1 MSIGMLVICRLGTPA
16 DSEQR
21 HHCRYYIDNALDG
34 IGEKRHA
41 ARKMIGMALRPLR
54 ALISGAAAATLQT
67 KVRERIAMTTRRN
80 FLKAGIAA
88 VATGVVFC
96 KCGLLQ
102 GAHAQEPTRQKLSV
116 MVRGKRVKTIDVHS
130 HCHFREA
137 GALLGAD
144 AAAVQLPPV
153 NGAAEAFIEIDKRL
167 AAMDAQAVDVEVLSI
182 NPFWYG
188 RERDLAAQIVKIQNE
203 KLAELCASKPERFA
217 AFASLTLQAPDLAVQ
232 ELETAVRKQG
242 LKGAAI
248 GGVVNGLEF
257 SDPKFHPVWAKAE
270 ELGVPLFI
278 HPQGVPELNKRLSG
292 NGWLGNTIGNPLET
306 TIALSHL
313 IFEGTL
319 DRFPGLKV
327 IAAHGGG
334 FLPSYADRSD
344 HACMVG
350 PKGCNPDVKLRKTPT
365 EYLKQIYF
373 DSLIFSPEAIRHL
386 AAQVGAGQIV
396 LGSDYPYPWQLHPVD
411 HILVSTSLSD
421 DEKADILG
429 RTAAKL
435 FNFSD

>member
-1 MSIGMLVICRLGTPA
+1 
-16 DSEQR
+16 
-21 HHCRYYIDNALDG
+21 
-34 IGEKRHA
+34 
-41 ARKMIGMALRPLR
+41 
-54 ALISGAAAATLQT
+54 
-67 KVRERIAMTTRRN
+67 MTTRRN
-80 FLKAGIAA
+80 FLAAGTAA

-102 GAHAQEPTRQKLSV
+102 GAHAQEPARQKIPV
-116 MVRGKRVKTIDVHS
+116 MVSGKRVKTIDVHS

-137 GALLGAD
+137 GALLGGD

-232 ELETAVRKQG
+232 ELEAAVKKQG

-248 GGVVNGLEF
+248 GGVVNGVEF

-344 HACMVG
+344 HACIVG
-350 PKGCNPDVKLRKTPT
+350 PKGCNPDVKLKKTPT

-396 LGSDYPYPWQLHPVD
+396 LGSDYPYPWQLHPVG
-411 HILVSTSLSD
+411 HILASTSLSD

-435 FNFSD
+435 FNFKA

>member
-1 MSIGMLVICRLGTPA
+1 
-16 DSEQR
+16 
-21 HHCRYYIDNALDG
+21 
-34 IGEKRHA
+34 
-41 ARKMIGMALRPLR
+41 
-54 ALISGAAAATLQT
+54 
-67 KVRERIAMTTRRN
+67 MTTRRD
-80 FLKAGIAA
+80 FLKTAAAGI
-88 VATGVVFC
+88 VFC
-96 KCGLLQ
+96 GCGMVH
-102 GAHAQEPTRQKLSV
+102 GANAQAPRQKLPVSV
-116 MVRGKRVKTIDVHS
+116 SGKRVKTIDVHA

-137 GALLGAD
+137 GALLGDEGAR
-144 AAAVQLPPV
+144 VQLPPV
-153 NGAAEAFIEIDKRL
+153 NNAESAFIEIEKRL
-167 AAMDAQAVDVEVLSI
+167 AAMDQQAIDMEVLSI

-188 RERDLAAQIVKIQNE
+188 RDRELAASIVKLQNE
-203 KLAELCASKPERFA
+203 KLAELCASKPDRFA

-232 ELETAVRKQG
+232 ELETAVKKQG

-248 GGVVNGLEF
+248 GDVVNGVEF

-278 HPQGVPELNKRLSG
+278 HPQGIAELSKRFSG
-292 NGWLGNTIGNPLET
+292 NGWLANTIGNPLGT

-313 IFEGTL
+313 IFEGTF

-344 HACMVG
+344 HACLVG
-350 PKGCNPDVKLRKTPT
+350 PKGCNPNVQLKKKPT

-396 LGSDYPYPWQLHPVD
+396 LGSDYPYPWQLKPVD
-411 HILVSTSLSD
+411 HIFACDSLND
-421 DEKADILG
+421 DQKVAVLG
-429 RTAAKL
+429 GTAAKL
-435 FNFSD
+435 LNISS

>member
-1 MSIGMLVICRLGTPA
+1 
-16 DSEQR
+16 
-21 HHCRYYIDNALDG
+21 
-34 IGEKRHA
+34 
-41 ARKMIGMALRPLR
+41 
-54 ALISGAAAATLQT
+54 
-67 KVRERIAMTTRRN
+67 MTTRRD
-80 FLKAGIAA
+80 FLKSGATAAAGI
-88 VATGVVFC
+88 VFC
-96 KCGLLQ
+96 SCGLVHN
-102 GAHAQEPTRQKLSV
+102 ANAQQPRQKLPVSV
-116 MVRGKRVKTIDVHS
+116 DGKRIKTIDIHS

-144 AAAVQLPPV
+144 AGKLQLPPV
-153 NGAAEAFIEIDKRL
+153 NGATEAFVEIDKRL
-167 AAMDAQAVDVEVLSI
+167 AAMDAQVVDMEVLSI
-182 NPFWYG
+182 NPFWYD
-188 RERDLAAQIVKIQNE
+188 RDRDLARKIVKIQNE

-232 ELETAVRKQG
+232 ELETAVKKQG

-248 GGVVNGLEF
+248 GGVVDGVEF
-257 SDPKFHPVWAKAE
+257 SDSRFHPVWAKAE

-319 DRFPGLKV
+319 DRFPGLKI

-334 FLPSYADRSD
+334 YLPSYADRSD
-344 HACMVG
+344 HPCLVG
-350 PKGCNPDVKLRKTPT
+350 PKGCNPDIKLQKAPT

-373 DSLIFSPEAIRHL
+373 DSLVFTPEAIRHL
-386 AAQVGAGQIV
+386 AARVGASQIV
-396 LGSDYPYPWQLHPVD
+396 LGSDYPYPWQLAPVD
-411 HILVSTSLSD
+411 HIFACASLSD
-421 DEKADILG
+421 DDKANILG

-435 FNFSD
+435 LGVAA